1 MAQIEI
7 TGNAGSDVELK
18 FIKGAKGEF
27 AIANFSLAETPRE
40 YKNGEWVQ
48 GETIWWKISVTGE
61 LAEACTDY
69 VLKGTKVFVRGELK
83 PFEYTTKAGDLKSG
97 WEVRA
102 KLVSIVAHTKKA
114 PVAKK
119 EEESWPF

>member
-18 FIKGAKGEF
+18 FIKGAKGDF
-27 AIANFSLAETPRE
+27 AIANFSLAESPRE

-48 GETIWWKISVTGE
+48 GETVWWKVSATGD

-69 VLKGTKVFVRGELK
+69 VQKGTKVFVRGELK
-83 PFEYTTKAGDLKSG
+83 AFEYTTKAGELKSG
-97 WEVRA
+97 FEVRA
-102 KLVSIVAHTKKA
+102 KLVSVVAHTKKA

-119 EEESWPF
+119 EESEWPF